1 MSKTEGLKKGD
12 VVYWNGIDEQHE
24 EKEYKKARVET
35 LDHTEE
41 TVMILLAGG
50 GLKMV
55 KPENLIKRDF

>member
-1 MSKTEGLKKGD
+1 MSKSEGLLRGD

-24 EKEYKKARVET
+24 EKEYKKALVET
-35 LDHTEE
+35 FDHTEE
-41 TVMILLAGG
+41 TVLIRLAGG